1 MSFKVNDDADTAS
14 SVNPTAVTVIVAP
27 SSGFGG
33 LGGGVGDGVG
43 VGAGATAVGAVVPLP
58 HADAISIS
66 SRIVQNLRLLQSL
79 SRRVSG
85 RAFILVTP
93 QCGNDFRRPSL
104 AATLRSGKK
113 LSNPRCDMM
122 TLLRRE
128 ASFSS

>member
-1 MSFKVNDDADTAS
+1 MSRNANLDADAGS

-33 LGGGVGDGVG
+33 PGGGVGDGE
-43 VGAGATAVGAVVPLP
+43 GATTVGAVVPPP
-58 HADAISIS
+58 HADEISIS

-85 RAFILVTP
+85 RAVIRAIP

-104 AATLRSGKK
+104 PATLRSGKN
-113 LSNPRCDMM
+113 LSNSRCDIM
-122 TLLRRE
+122 T
-128 ASFSS
+128 ASRCESSV

>member
-1 MSFKVNDDADTAS
+1 MSFNANLDADTGS

-33 LGGGVGDGVG
+33 PGGGVGDGA
-43 VGAGATAVGAVVPLP
+43 GAGATVVGAVVPPP

-85 RAFILVTP
+85 RAFILAIP

-104 AATLRSGKK
+104 ATTLRSGKN
-113 LSNPRCDMM
+113 LSNSRCDIM
-122 TLLRRE
+122 TE
-128 ASFSS
+128 

>member
-43 VGAGATAVGAVVPLP
+43 VGAGATTVGAVVPPP
-58 HADAISIS
+58 HADEISIS

-85 RAFILVTP
+85 RAVIRATP

-104 AATLRSGKK
+104 AATLRSGKN
-113 LSNPRCDMM
+113 LSNSRCDIM
-122 TLLRRE
+122 T
-128 ASFSS
+128 ASRCES